1 MNSTSRGQGHTH
13 GRSCSIVTSAS
24 MLKDFRGFTITCHP
38 QMDLRDSL
46 PASSSGAIPMF
57 SLGYQS
63 HNWPKLKLILNFSN
77 ILVCCCCSGWLGLPE
92 PPSMR
97 SRPKEHSLSFRALP
111 ANKTSPPRVSDV
123 SLLDLNIFSRFLALF
138 TKFEPFST
146 ITRTA
151 EAPIDWTEAGT

>member
-1 MNSTSRGQGHTH
+1 
-13 GRSCSIVTSAS
+13 
-24 MLKDFRGFTITCHP
+24 
-38 QMDLRDSL
+38 
-46 PASSSGAIPMF
+46 
-57 SLGYQS
+57 
-63 HNWPKLKLILNFSN
+63 
-77 ILVCCCCSGWLGLPE
+77 
-92 PPSMR
+92 MR

-111 ANKTSPPRVSDV
+111 VNKTSPSRVSDV